1 MRLRHPR
8 PLPIM
13 FNRINVPI
21 LHFAFSDQL
30 KRIGIKVKVLL
41 GLTVL
46 VTRGFASQR
55 SSEHIKGG
63 TACLS

>member
-8 PLPIM
+8 PLPMM
-13 FNRINVPI
+13 FNRIKAPI
-21 LHFAFSDQL
+21 FHFAFSDQL

-41 GLTVL
+41 GLIVL
-46 VTRGFASQR
+46 VTCGFASQR
-55 SSEHIKGG
+55 SSEHIKEG